1 MDKFSQLVV
10 WEGVNVPPSQIEE
23 FENWIQKEYNTRAK
37 HYKQITTLA
46 GLGGEGGRID
56 CLFWI
61 HEDDISQFAVSRLAR
76 GFRWWEDVLSNG
88 GGVLYPEQLKIDILT
103 KQIGHSLRKQAA
115 YKVK

>member
-10 WEGVNVPPSQIEE
+10 WEGTIVPPNQFEE
-23 FENWIQKEYNTRAK
+23 FENWIFENFNTRAK
-37 HYKQITTLA
+37 HFRQVETLA
-46 GLGGEGGRID
+46 GLGGEGGRVD

-61 HEDDISQFAVSRLAR
+61 HEDDVPQFAVKRLPF

-88 GGVLYPEQLKIDILT
+88 GGVLYAEELKNEIFT
-103 KQIGHSLRKQAA
+103 KQIGHSLRKQAV